1 MAVKTFPLPGI
12 SWRSNLIA
20 LWMVA
25 RKDWQ
30 HYWRYPLNV
39 ITTIFQPLI
48 WLTPVYFMGQAFSVN
63 GKAYGFSAYSGS
75 TDYMSFVL
83 VGMVLSN
90 FVMTVFWNM
99 GFALKW
105 DMDTGVL
112 ESNWLTPTSR
122 PILLIG
128 RTLTSL
134 LTTSIMSAAMLL
146 LAALVFGFR
155 PTGNIGAAVLSM
167 LPVLIGLYGFG
178 IAFAAVIL
186 MMREANTLVD
196 ISSYLVNVFSGD
208 QFPVQ
213 SLPRWLLPVSLMLP
227 LTYGYDAVRGW
238 MLNTRTLLPIPVE
251 VGMMVVFMFVMVWGG
266 LVVFDRI
273 ERKVRQRGTL
283 GQH

>member
-251 VGMMVVFMFVMVWGG
+251 VSMMVVFMFVMVWGG